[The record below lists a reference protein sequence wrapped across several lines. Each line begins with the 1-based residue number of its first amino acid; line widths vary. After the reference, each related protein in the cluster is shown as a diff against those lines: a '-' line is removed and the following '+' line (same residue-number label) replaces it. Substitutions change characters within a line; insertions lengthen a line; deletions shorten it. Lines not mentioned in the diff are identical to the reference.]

1 MKQDIANR
9 ADVELLINTFYGAIR
24 EEEVLGP
31 IFNKIIEDWDHHL
44 ALLADFWE
52 TNLFF
57 VSKYKGNPAK
67 VHQQVDE
74 KVGGT
79 ITQDHFFRWI
89 TLWTKTV
96 DSLFEGERANIA
108 KQRARKMSTH
118 LFINLFSAR

>member
-1 MKQDIANR
+1 MKKDIANR

-31 IFNKIIEDWDHHL
+31 IFNHIIKDWDQHL
-44 ALLADFWE
+44 SLLADFWE

-57 VSKYKGNPAK
+57 VAKYKGNPAK
-67 VHQQVDE
+67 VHQQVDKE
-74 KVGGT
+74 EGGT

-89 TLWTKTV
+89 TLWTKTI
-96 DSLFEGERANIA
+96 DNLFEGERANIA

-118 LFINLFSAR
+118 LYINLFSAR